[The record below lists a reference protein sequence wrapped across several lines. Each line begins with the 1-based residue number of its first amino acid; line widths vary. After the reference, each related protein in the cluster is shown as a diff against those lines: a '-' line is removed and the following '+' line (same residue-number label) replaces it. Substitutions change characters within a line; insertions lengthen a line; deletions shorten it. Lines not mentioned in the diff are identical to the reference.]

1 MDEKVVN
8 KSFPST
14 NSIAVSNEGLHARY
28 RLTNLEKR
36 ALLCMTADLDSLD
49 NNADLGVDVGTGQ
62 QYFLIREQP
71 VKDFLK
77 AMNLNPKR
85 GDAVSA
91 LKKIAE
97 GLMGR
102 FIDLNSIQ
110 GKRGKGF
117 KLVPFFE
124 LIEVNDEAEITENG
138 NITIVNTG
146 EFKIRWQISKYLI
159 PMYKNLRKNFTKLQ
173 LTAAVQLKNEY
184 SIRFY
189 EYFTEAWNKCQAI
202 PGETIQLEMSLEQIR
217 FELDF
222 DNKTAGKRTKAKPLF
237 RDAEG
242 NFVFKEF
249 NRSCL
254 KPAIE
259 EIEARNLFKVDIKKK
274 YAKGTHSTEA
284 LVFILSKPIVEAL
297 EGQNEDGSTP
307 ISIVDELIAL
317 GVNKRSANSLAKKH
331 DVEYLKFG
339 IKVCKAKRDN
349 GELKSFSSYLFRA
362 YSSDWLMAQWN
373 EEKSRLEKKK
383 QQQKAEQE
391 KNMLEEL
398 LKKGEA
404 VRMND
409 GSIQPLSAEELDT
422 KKLEDSLL
430 EAKFSALNEAE
441 KAQLLDEARDKM
453 NDLQKKLSQGK
464 TCDELWNNPMFSVL
478 IKSCIK

>member
-1 MDEKVVN
+1 
-8 KSFPST
+8 
-14 NSIAVSNEGLHARY
+14 
-28 RLTNLEKR
+28 
-36 ALLCMTADLDSLD
+36 
-49 NNADLGVDVGTGQ
+49 
-62 QYFLIREQP
+62 
-71 VKDFLK
+71 
-77 AMNLNPKR
+77 
-85 GDAVSA
+85 
-91 LKKIAE
+91 
-97 GLMGR
+97 MGR

-138 NITIVNTG
+138 NIAIVNTG

-159 PMYKNLRKNFTKLQ
+159 PMYKNLRRNFTKLQ

-222 DNKTAGKRTKAKPLF
+222 DNKTAGKRSKAKPLF

-259 EIEARNLFKVDIKKK
+259 DIEARNLFKVDIRKK
-274 YAKGTHSTEA
+274 YAKGTHSTVA
-284 LVFILSKPIVEAL
+284 LVFILSKPIVDAL
-297 EGQNEDGSTP
+297 EGSNSEDGSQ
-307 ISIVDELIAL
+307 ISIVDELVAL
-317 GVNKRSANSLAKKH
+317 GLNKRSANSLAKKH
-331 DVEYLKFG
+331 DVGYLKFG
-339 IKVCKAKRDN
+339 IKVCKDKRDN
-349 GELKSFSSYLFRA
+349 GEIKSFSSYLFRA

-373 EEKSRLEKKK
+373 EEKSKLEKKK
-383 QQQKAEQE
+383 HQQKAEQA
-391 KNMLEEL
+391 KNMLEEFM
-398 LKKGEA
+398 KKGEA
-404 VRMND
+404 IKLDD
-409 GSIQPLSAEELDT
+409 GSIQPLSAEELAT
-422 KKLEDSLL
+422 KKQEEALL
-430 EAKFSALNEAE
+430 KVKFGALTESE
-441 KAQLLDEARDKM
+441 KAQILEKARGKM
-453 NDLQKKLSQGK
+453 NDLQKKLSKGK
-464 TCDELWNNPMFSVL
+464 TCDELWNNPMFSSL